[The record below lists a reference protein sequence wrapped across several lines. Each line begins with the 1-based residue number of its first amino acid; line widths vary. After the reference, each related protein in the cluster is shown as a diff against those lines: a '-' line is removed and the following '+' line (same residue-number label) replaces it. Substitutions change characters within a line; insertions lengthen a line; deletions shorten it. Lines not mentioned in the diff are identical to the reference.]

1 MGLDA
6 TSTRSPRRRPLAA
19 MLVASA
25 LIVLALA
32 GCSAMSGASDGGGVP
47 EGVVDD
53 GGVEGGG
60 EIAEEGRSV
69 IVEGWMAISVDDVVS
84 ASADAQ
90 GIVARA
96 GGRIDAREESTEE
109 GGEWSTLTLRV
120 PAAALDAVVEDLRGL
135 GEVDRV
141 STSSTDVT
149 GAVRDV
155 DARIAAL
162 ETTLQRL
169 TAFQDKATRVD
180 DLLEIEREVSA
191 RQAELE
197 KLRAEQQSYAERV
210 DYSSLEL
217 ELHPVGTAQPLPG
230 TFGDGF
236 VTGWNALVAFVGVL
250 LVVFGAMLPWLVV
263 AGLLTVLIIWL
274 VRLLGRA
281 AARRRAARAPE
292 VAPQGGPPAGQPVM
306 SQGEREPSEAPPAS

>member
-1 MGLDA
+1 MG
-6 TSTRSPRRRPLAA
+6 
-19 MLVASA
+19 
-25 LIVLALA
+25 
-32 GCSAMSGASDGGGVP
+32 GASDGGGAP
-47 EGVVDD
+47 QGVVDD
-53 GGVEGGG
+53 GGVEDGG
-60 EIAEEGRSV
+60 ESAEEGRSV
-69 IVEGWMAISVDDVVS
+69 IVEGWMSISVDDVVS

-90 GIVARA
+90 GIVSKV
-96 GGRIDAREESTEE
+96 GGRVDAREESTEE

-120 PAAALDAVVEDLRGL
+120 PAEALEGVVADLRGL

-141 STSSTDVT
+141 STTSTDVT

-162 ETTLQRL
+162 EATLQRL
-169 TAFQDKATRVD
+169 MAFQDKATRVD

-197 KLRAEQQSYAERV
+197 KLQAEQQSYAERV

-274 VRLLGRA
+274 VRLLGRS
-281 AARRRAARAPE
+281 AARRRAGRATE
-292 VAPQGGPPAGQPVM
+292 VAPQGGQ
-306 SQGEREPSEAPPAS
+306 SSEAPPAS